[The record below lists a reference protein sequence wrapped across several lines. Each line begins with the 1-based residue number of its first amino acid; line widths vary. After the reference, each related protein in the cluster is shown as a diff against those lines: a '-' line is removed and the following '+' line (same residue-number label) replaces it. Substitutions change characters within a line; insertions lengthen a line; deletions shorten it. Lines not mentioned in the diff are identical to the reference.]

1 MTVTEERRSSLR
13 APVSLLGELE
23 SGNDGQPVVLLDLSA
38 AGARIQ
44 ASDPPEVDREYLLHF
59 TVHSLPY
66 RARFRVAHW
75 LEADGSYHWGGCFV
89 DLTSEERATLR
100 RAVNAAAGVA
110 TVWHRE
116 WSEIVVEAAGAAS
129 GQVLVGATP
138 AGQEIRLA
146 AADCLSMG
154 QTGVELFVRTVA
166 GMESA

>member
-23 SGNDGQPVVLLDLSA
+23 FEDDGQPVVLLDLSA
-38 AGARIQ
+38 SGARIQ
-44 ASDPPEVDREYLLHF
+44 ASDPPRLDRDYLLNV

-75 LEADGSYHWGGCFV
+75 LEAGGSYHWGGRFV
-89 DLTSEERATLR
+89 DLSTDERASLR
-100 RAVNAAAGVA
+100 RAVDAAAGVA
-110 TVWHRE
+110 AIWHRA
-116 WSEIVVEAAGAAS
+116 WSDIVVEAAGAS
-129 GQVLVGATP
+129 ESQVLVGATP

-146 AADCLSMG
+146 GADCLSMG